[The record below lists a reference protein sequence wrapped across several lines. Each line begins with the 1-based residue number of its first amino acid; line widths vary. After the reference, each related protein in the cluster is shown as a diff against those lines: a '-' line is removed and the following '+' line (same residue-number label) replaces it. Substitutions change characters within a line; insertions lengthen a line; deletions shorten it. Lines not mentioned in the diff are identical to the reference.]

1 MSLPNSQHCLVP
13 DDHQEPAIVVTREHR
28 VPHLPLGISR
38 EVGSVFENVHG
49 MGMAALR
56 LQEARLS
63 GSATIMQFACEEIAE
78 LAQSAAALAK
88 HLEHTLAEH
97 RRRNPEAGIRR

>member
-1 MSLPNSQHCLVP
+1 MSLHSAAHSVVP
-13 DDHQEPAIVVTREHR
+13 DDHQEPTIIVTRPSR

-38 EVGSVFENVHG
+38 EVGRTFETVHT

-56 LQEARLS
+56 LHEARLS

-78 LAQSAAALAK
+78 LAQAAATLAK

-97 RRRNPEAGIRR
+97 RRRNPLAGVR

>member
-1 MSLPNSQHCLVP
+1 
-13 DDHQEPAIVVTREHR
+13 
-28 VPHLPLGISR
+28 
-38 EVGSVFENVHG
+38 
-49 MGMAALR
+49 

-97 RRRNPEAGIRR
+97 RRRNPEAGIRRK